1 MIQSGEF
8 MIDMFVPNL
17 LGPPAKKPPK
27 PSEPMIYSH
36 LKEIKNIGINKFTW

>member
-17 LGPPAKKPPK
+17 LGPAAKKPPE
-27 PSEPMIYSH
+27 PSEPIIHSY
-36 LKEIKNIGINKFTW
+36 LQEIKNIGTNKFIL